1 MRTSKV
7 FYVSMATL
15 GVALLLVCMQPRM
28 TALQNNATVAVDN
41 DDIGG
46 VVTGASGPEA
56 GVWVIAETTDLPT
69 KFSKTVVTDDRGRYL
84 IPDLP
89 QANFNIWVRGYGLVD
104 SAKVQ
109 STRGK
114 QLNLRAVAAPNP
126 RAAAEYY
133 PSNYWYALMNVPA
146 KTEFPGTGP
155 TGNKIN
161 PQMANQS
168 QWIRALKTDTCESC
182 HQLGNKGTR
191 EIPAPLGTFPNSA
204 AAWER
209 RVQSGQAGAG
219 MNNGLN
225 TFGRERILAD
235 FGDWTDRI
243 KAGEI
248 PQAAPPRP
256 QGAERNVVISQWD
269 WADPKAYLHDEI
281 ATDKRKPTVNANGPL
296 YGALEA
302 SADYLSVLDPVRYE
316 KGQVPV
322 PVRDPNTPA
331 AAGAPTQ
338 PSPYWG
344 NEPIWTS
351 KANVH
356 NPMFDGEG
364 RVWFTSRVRGPGN
377 PAFCNQGST
386 HPSAQA
392 FPAPGNAGR
401 HLAVY
406 DPKTRKV
413 TLIDTCFSTHHLQ
426 FAEDANNTLWTSSG
440 GGGGIVGWLNT
451 KMFLETGDEAKSQ
464 GWTPLILDT
473 NGNGKRDA
481 FVEPGQPADP
491 AKDTRVNAAFY
502 GVTPSP
508 ADGSIWG
515 SVLGFPGSVVRIN
528 PGPDPSKTALAEV
541 YEVPF
546 NNPRA
551 PIQGFSPRGLD
562 IDRNGVIWAALA
574 SGHFASFD
582 RRKCKGPLAG
592 PTATG
597 QHCPEGWTLYQS
609 PGPHFKGVTDAGSA
623 DSHYYAWV
631 DQFDTFGMGRNI
643 PIATGNGS
651 DSLLALSPETGKF
664 TILRV
669 PYPLGFFA
677 KGMDGRIDDPRGG
690 WKGKGLWTTW
700 ATRAVF
706 HTEGGTNSM
715 SKVVKFQMRP
725 DPLAK

>member
-1 MRTSKV
+1 MRSKAIHLT
-7 FYVSMATL
+7 FATL
-15 GVALLLVCMQPRM
+15 GIALLLASIPSGM
-28 TALQNNATVAVDN
+28 TALQTADIVRIDN

-46 VVTGASGPEA
+46 VVTSSAGPEA

-89 QANFNIWVRGYGLVD
+89 QANYNVWVRGYGLVD
-104 SAKVQ
+104 SDKVR
-109 STRGK
+109 SPRGRT
-114 QLNLRAVAAPNP
+114 LNLKATVAPNAL
-126 RAAAEYY
+126 AAAQYY
-133 PSNYWYALMNVPA
+133 PSNYWYALMQVPA
-146 KTEFPGTGP
+146 KTDFPGTGDN
-155 TGNKIN
+155 GNGISQ
-161 PQMANQS
+161 QMMNQA
-168 QWIRALKTDTCESC
+168 QWVRALKTDTCESC
-182 HQLGNKGTR
+182 HQIGNKGTR
-191 EIPAPLGTFPNSA
+191 EIPAALGSFPNSA

-209 RVQSGQAGAG
+209 RVQSGQAGG
-219 MNNGLN
+219 NMTSGLN
-225 TFGRERILAD
+225 SFGRKRILAA

-243 KAGEI
+243 KRGEY
-248 PQAAPPRP
+248 PQTAPPRP
-256 QGAERNVVISQWD
+256 QGIERNVVITQWD

-281 ATDKRKPTVNANGPL
+281 ATDKRNPTINANGPL
-296 YGALEA
+296 YGSLEM
-302 SADYLSVLDPVRYE
+302 SADYLSVLDPVRNE

-331 AAGAPTQ
+331 AAGPPTQ
-338 PSPYWG
+338 ASAYWG

-356 NPMFDGEG
+356 NPMFDEKG
-364 RVWFTSRVRGPGN
+364 RVWFTSRVRGGNN
-377 PAFCNQGST
+377 PAFCGAGSS

-392 FPAPGNAGR
+392 FPATANATR
-401 HLAVY
+401 NLAMY

-426 FAEDANNTLWTSSG
+426 FADDDNNTLWTSSG

-451 KMFLETGDEAKSQ
+451 KMFLQTGDEAKSQ
-464 GWTPLILDT
+464 GWTPLIVDT

-481 FVEPGQPADP
+481 FVEQGQPTDP
-491 AKDTRVNAAFY
+491 TKDTRINAAFY
-502 GVTPSP
+502 GVTVSP

-515 SVLGFPGSVVRIN
+515 TVLGFPGSVVRVN
-528 PGPDPSKTALAEV
+528 PGPDPAKTALAEV
-541 YEVPF
+541 YEIPW
-546 NNPRA
+546 NNPKA
-551 PIQGFSPRGLD
+551 PVQGFSPRGLD
-562 IDRNGVIWAALA
+562 IDTNGVVWAALA

-582 RRKCKGPLAG
+582 RRKCTGPLNG

-609 PGPHFKGVTDAGSA
+609 PGPHFKGVTDSGSA

-631 DQFDTFGMGRNI
+631 DQFDTFGMGTNM
-643 PIATGNGS
+643 PIETGNGS
-651 DSLLALSPETGKF
+651 DSLLVLNPESGKF

-677 KGMDGRIDDPRGG
+677 KGLDGRIDNPLTG
-690 WKGKGLWTTW
+690 WKGKGLWSTW

-725 DPLAK
+725 DPLAR

>member
-1 MRTSKV
+1 MRASKV
-7 FYVSMATL
+7 LRVLLATL
-15 GVALLLVCMQPRM
+15 GITLLALPQPRM
-28 TALQNNATVAVDN
+28 TAFQAADAVRIDS

-46 VVTGASGPEA
+46 VVTSTKGPEA

-69 KFSKTVVTDDRGRYL
+69 KFSRTVVTDDRGRYL

-89 QANFNIWVRGYGLVD
+89 QANYTVWVRGYGLVD
-104 SAKVQ
+104 SPTVK

-114 QLNLRAVAAPNP
+114 TLNLKATIAPDA

-133 PSNYWYALMNVPA
+133 PSNYWYALLQVPA

-155 TGNKIN
+155 TGNGIA
-161 PQMANQS
+161 PGMMNQS

-182 HQLGNKGTR
+182 HQIGNKGTR
-191 EIPAPLGTFPNSA
+191 EIPAALGTFPNSA

-219 MNNGLN
+219 MLNSLN
-225 TFGRERILAD
+225 TFGKPRILSA
-235 FGDWTDRI
+235 FGDWTDRV
-243 KAGEI
+243 KNGEL
-248 PQAAPPRP
+248 PTQAPPRP
-256 QGAERNVVISQWD
+256 QGAERNVVITQWD
-269 WADPKAYLHDEI
+269 WAEPKAYLHDEI
-281 ATDKRKPTVNANGPL
+281 ATDKRNPTVNANGPL
-296 YGALEA
+296 YGSAEA
-302 SADYLSVLDPVRYE
+302 SVDYLPVLDPVRYE

-322 PVRDPNTPA
+322 PVRDPATPSA
-331 AAGAPTQ
+331 SGPPTQ
-338 PSPYWG
+338 PSAYWG
-344 NEPIWTS
+344 NEAIWTS

-356 NPMFDGEG
+356 NPMFDEKG
-364 RVWFTSRVRGPGN
+364 RVWFTSRVRGGAN
-377 PAFCNQGST
+377 PAFCGAGST
-386 HPSAQA
+386 HPSAKA
-392 FPAPGNAGR
+392 FPATANATR
-401 HLAVY
+401 NLAVY

-440 GGGGIVGWLNT
+440 GGGGVVGWLNT
-451 KMFLETGDEAKSQ
+451 KMFLETGDEVKSQ
-464 GWTPLILDT
+464 GWTPIVIDS

-481 FVEPGQPADP
+481 FVEQGQPADS
-491 AKDTRVNAAFY
+491 AKDTRVNVAFY

-515 SVLGFPGSVVRIN
+515 SVLGFPGSVIRIN
-528 PGPDPSKTALAEV
+528 PGSDPSTTALAEI
-541 YEVPF
+541 YEVPWD
-546 NNPRA
+546 NPKA

-562 IDRNGVIWAALA
+562 IDRNGVVWAALA

-582 RRKCKGPLAG
+582 RRKCTGKLSG

-597 QHCPEGWTLYQS
+597 QHCPEGWKLYQS
-609 PGPHFKGVTDAGSA
+609 PGPHFKGVTDSGSA

-631 DQFDTFGMGRNI
+631 DQFDTFGMGPNM
-643 PIATGNGS
+643 PILTGNGS
-651 DSLLALSPETGKF
+651 DSLLVLSPDSGKY
-664 TILRV
+664 TVLRV

-677 KGMDGRIDDPRGG
+677 KGLDGRIDDPKTG
-690 WKGKGLWTTW
+690 WKGKGLWSTW

-706 HTEGGTNSM
+706 HTEGGTSSM